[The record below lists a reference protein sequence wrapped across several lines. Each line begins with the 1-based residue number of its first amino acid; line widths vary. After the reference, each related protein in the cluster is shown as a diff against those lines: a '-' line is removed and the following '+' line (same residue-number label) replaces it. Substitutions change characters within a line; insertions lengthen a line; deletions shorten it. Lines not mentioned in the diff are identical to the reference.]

1 MNPSQATPLEQ
12 QAAIAAAGAAAR
24 VLLSAL
30 PKSDSD
36 LHIAEKAD
44 GSLVSDADM
53 ASQQVIQEHLASA
66 GLPVLSE
73 EAAAPDYDVRKDW
86 PRFWLVDPLDGTE
99 SFLRSRSGFAVNI
112 ALCDE
117 TGPIFGVVADPLANR
132 MYLGGVGV
140 PVQVAPLDG
149 STVRQVH
156 PSAIQ
161 RPYRL
166 VTSWM
171 EEAKLTD
178 LVPPHIDPADV
189 VARPISGALK
199 FCLLATGDAEIHART
214 GSYMEWDCASGDAIL
229 RGMNIDVVDLNG
241 ERLKYNSPSLRVT
254 GLRCSRV

>member
-1 MNPSQATPLEQ
+1 MNPSQATSAEQ

-36 LHIAEKAD
+36 LHIEEKAD

-53 ASQQVIQEHLASA
+53 ASQQVIQEHLAPTGS
-66 GLPVLSE
+66 PILSE
-73 EAAAPDYDVRKDW
+73 EAAAPEFDARKDW
-86 PRFWLVDPLDGTE
+86 TRYWLVDPLDGTE

-140 PVQVAPLDG
+140 PVQMAPLDG
-149 STVRQVH
+149 SMLRRIH
-156 PSAIQ
+156 PSPIQ

-166 VTSWM
+166 VTSWV

-178 LVPPHIDPADV
+178 LVPAHIDPADV

-214 GSYMEWDCASGDAIL
+214 GPYMEWDCAAGDAIL

-241 ERLKYNSPSLRVT
+241 QRLRYNSPSLRVT

>member
-1 MNPSQATPLEQ
+1 MNPSQATPAEQ

-53 ASQQVIQEHLASA
+53 ASQQVIQEHLTSTES
-66 GLPVLSE
+66 PILSE
-73 EAAAPDYDVRKDW
+73 EAAAPEFDARKDW
-86 PRFWLVDPLDGTE
+86 TRFWLVDPLDGTE

-140 PVQVAPLDG
+140 PVQMAPLDG
-149 STVRQVH
+149 SMLRLIH
-156 PSAIQ
+156 PSPIQ

-199 FCLLATGDAEIHART
+199 FCLLATGDAEIHSRT
-214 GSYMEWDCASGDAIL
+214 GPYMEWDCAAGDAIL

-241 ERLKYNSPSLRVT
+241 QRLRYNSPSLRVT